1 MAKGITCTCGHS
13 WNKSDSSKKDMNVC
27 HICGKDNTMKD
38 GGWLDKFQPGGNV
51 AVSDATRTKYTKNT
65 GLKKGVDQPVSNMLD
80 ITLGAPQRQLVKMV
94 TGKEQSPSEAMGIKN
109 PYGAF
114 ATDAILDPTNL
125 VGAGLLGK
133 AVKGEAALNK
143 LISNTGKVI
152 SNANKRYSAPAHFN
166 VVRNSMDPSALF
178 KKNTDKFASEIKWG
192 KWNKEIPDNKPLMK
206 EYKAIEQN
214 SKANGTWMKNADGST
229 FQGTPEQFVQQNS
242 ENFKKAFGNT
252 TVVDRSGN
260 PLILHHGSQSGIP
273 NEFIPPKRRSAANI
287 PNTHADMDYTFFH
300 HDKDIAAEYAGNF
313 NPGSQNNYN
322 NVASV
327 YINSKNPLIS
337 KNVADPHQYIKDINL
352 NDYDI
357 ISSRPLGKNYDF
369 DKLDKVKDYIK
380 IDESEIAVPYGNN
393 VKSAISNNG
402 MFDLNNPNI
411 YKSVA
416 PLIGAGA
423 VASQFIDKKKNG
435 GWLDKYNDGGP
446 IQPNYNDASVSY
458 GPNFVGD
465 GYNTTG
471 RNYSPAWGGQFAM
484 GGSMPGAVG
493 FTYARTINPAPSNG
507 PYAKKTKASA
517 QDGKT
522 IYSGM
527 LPEITVV
534 GSKDPQTEEF
544 YRTILDRL
552 TKEEGLEQG
561 VLQSDP
567 IYNNPAEVDQ
577 VFGNPISTDKIL
589 GRYEGLMDLGKKY
602 GFPKVNPIDKD
613 SLLSIIAMN
622 IGGDRKSPA
631 NYDPFSKTIQADSTK
646 QWVSEMAHHAQ
657 MKDNKLNKGIQLIKN
672 DLPALAISEIMLGN
686 RKGPYYTPG
695 AVEHEAHSVIE
706 PKLLEEI
713 KKSESKYRQLPYRK
727 KKTEEFYGAIE
738 DLQNGGEMKYYQEG
752 LDFQPK
758 TISRD
763 GGWLSKYEEGGVIQ
777 DDMGQW
783 AHPGEITKIGSNQI
797 TMQGVPYPVLG
808 ISDTGDTQMMYPNQE
823 YQYEGSSVTEYPMM
837 KEGGALQLT
846 KLDQLTNFTNY
857 NTKQPG
863 GWLSKYE

>member
-1 MAKGITCTCGHS
+1 MAKDITCTCGHS

-27 HICGKDNTMKD
+27 HICGKDNTMKN
-38 GGWLDKFQPGGNV
+38 GGWLDKF
-51 AVSDATRTKYTKNT
+51 D
-65 GLKKGVDQPVSNMLD
+65 
-80 ITLGAPQRQLVKMV
+80 
-94 TGKEQSPSEAMGIKN
+94 
-109 PYGAF
+109 
-114 ATDAILDPTNL
+114 
-125 VGAGLLGK
+125 
-133 AVKGEAALNK
+133 
-143 LISNTGKVI
+143 
-152 SNANKRYSAPAHFN
+152 
-166 VVRNSMDPSALF
+166 
-178 KKNTDKFASEIKWG
+178 
-192 KWNKEIPDNKPLMK
+192 
-206 EYKAIEQN
+206 
-214 SKANGTWMKNADGST
+214 
-229 FQGTPEQFVQQNS
+229 
-242 ENFKKAFGNT
+242 
-252 TVVDRSGN
+252 
-260 PLILHHGSQSGIP
+260 
-273 NEFIPPKRRSAANI
+273 
-287 PNTHADMDYTFFH
+287 
-300 HDKDIAAEYAGNF
+300 
-313 NPGSQNNYN
+313 
-322 NVASV
+322 
-327 YINSKNPLIS
+327 
-337 KNVADPHQYIKDINL
+337 
-352 NDYDI
+352 
-357 ISSRPLGKNYDF
+357 
-369 DKLDKVKDYIK
+369 
-380 IDESEIAVPYGNN
+380 
-393 VKSAISNNG
+393 
-402 MFDLNNPNI
+402 
-411 YKSVA
+411 
-416 PLIGAGA
+416 
-423 VASQFIDKKKNG
+423 
-435 GWLDKYNDGGP
+435 DGGP
-446 IQPNYNDASVSY
+446 VQPNYNDASVSMSDD
-458 GPNFVGD
+458 FVGD
-465 GYNTTG
+465 GYSNVG
-471 RNYSPAWGGQFAM
+471 RNYSPAWGGQFEDGGTLPQYQPGGKVPIIVNDKNDPRLKAYNDSLSSWKLGHSFNKLKSLYTGAIKNSYDLITDPKKISRIKSIDSKVQPTSGLFFNRDKFVNSYLSDKPTNHFNPDLEKAKANNWKKAKDDSYYNNAGAMVVADLYSFKKPTQPVEYQERKYQTETPELQPLPIQGMDANLPELQRIEGPNKWMRSFGNGADQNYWSKVDAYGMPLPGYTAPNQHAVVQPQGPGPEFAM

-493 FTYARTINPAPSNG
+493 FTYARTNDPAPSNG
-507 PYAKKTKASA
+507 KYAKKTKASA

-522 IYSGM
+522 VYSGM

-567 IYNNPAEVDQ
+567 IYNNPGEVDQ

-695 AVEHEAHSVIE
+695 AVEHEAHSLIE

-738 DLQNGGEMKYYQEG
+738 DYQNGGEMKYYQEG

-783 AHPGEITKIGSNQI
+783 AHPGEITEIGSNQI

-823 YQYEGSSVTEYPMM
+823 YNYDGSSVTEYPMM
-837 KEGGALQLT
+837 KEGGALQLV

-863 GWLSKYE
+863 QNWLDKYQ